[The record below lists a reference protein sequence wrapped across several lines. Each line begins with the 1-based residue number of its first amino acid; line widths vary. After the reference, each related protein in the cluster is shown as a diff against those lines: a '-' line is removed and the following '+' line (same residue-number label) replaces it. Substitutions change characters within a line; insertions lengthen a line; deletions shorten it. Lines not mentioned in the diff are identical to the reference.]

1 MLSGCKHTKAAAASE
16 GRRCVVC
23 PALGRE
29 SERVVGGGEAKEERR
44 LVLGVQAG
52 TGAQQV
58 HSSPRRHQQ
67 TFPLTEKG
75 ISGVGRL
82 LSCHTPLPTALSPSS
97 LSPDGGAHHRSAG
110 QCRKLATRGALQG
123 LFVHKDFPS
132 ARPGFPNP
140 PRPILVKVR
149 AYLSSAAHPAR

>member
-1 MLSGCKHTKAAAASE
+1 MLSGCKHTEAAAASE

-29 SERVVGGGEAKEERR
+29 SERVVGEGEAKEERR

-58 HSSPRRHQQ
+58 HSSPRHHQQ

-75 ISGVGRL
+75 IGGVGRL
-82 LSCHTPLPTALSPSS
+82 LSCHTPLPQPSPHPHFPPMEVPTTGALV
-97 LSPDGGAHHRSAG
+97 SAG
-110 QCRKLATRGALQG
+110 SLQQGGLCKAYLCTRIFPQPGQDFLTLQG
-123 LFVHKDFPS
+123 PS
-132 ARPGFPNP
+132 
-140 PRPILVKVR
+140 L
-149 AYLSSAAHPAR
+149 